1 MATEASQPLKISL
14 PVSAALAQALYNEFT
29 AATINNGYAGTP
41 AQYTFVKVNAL
52 GQADLIAAAKD
63 IAIGVIQNA
72 PFVYSQGASQAGGA
86 AGEIVVLGMTKVR
99 AGGTVT
105 LNASTPRQR
114 PLHLGGQFPC
124 RHCRA
129 AHGVRVH
136 GRWIQR
142 VVGRRTGSH
151 RCGIWRPVQGSRQ
164 LHPAPAHRLVALLVL
179 TTRSN

>member
-105 LNASTPRQR
+105 LNASTPGNALSISVASSHVGTAVQ
-114 PLHLGGQFPC
+114 PTAFVSTV
-124 RHCRA
+124 A
-129 AHGVRVH
+129 ASNG
-136 GRWIQR
+136 WS
-142 VVGRRTGSH
+142 VVGQALTAAVSGDLFKAVVNCTLPLPIGS
-151 RCGIWRPVQGSRQ
+151 
-164 LHPAPAHRLVALLVL
+164 
-179 TTRSN
+179 